1 MRVLGIIFLGELHL
15 VILCT
20 FAYTITSTIRHRPE
34 LLLEQVEEKVNQLLT
49 EISPTTPLLAFFVE
63 NYQEY
68 PNIGNQEQR
77 RKKAIWVSIFYY
89 FSLCYGMLMMI
100 RRVICWLKRKIVFV
114 NATGNIVAM
123 KSPNTCPSLFPALY
137 SIIQ

>member
-1 MRVLGIIFLGELHL
+1 
-15 VILCT
+15 
-20 FAYTITSTIRHRPE
+20 
-34 LLLEQVEEKVNQLLT
+34 
-49 EISPTTPLLAFFVE
+49 
-63 NYQEY
+63 
-68 PNIGNQEQR
+68 
-77 RKKAIWVSIFYY
+77 
-89 FSLCYGMLMMI
+89 LCYGMLMMI